1 MDLTKLSITEAA
13 GLLQKGDCSSVA
25 LTEAHLNKIAALDPQ
40 INAFITVTPEA
51 AIHQARAA
59 DKIFEQY
66 RANGGPGPGLLCGI
80 PIALKDLYET
90 RGLRTTAGSK
100 FFKDYIPETDAFTV
114 TRLFQAGAVLL
125 GKLNLHE
132 IALGVTTVNPHFGTC
147 KNPHALDRIAGGSS
161 GGSAAA
167 LVAGLC
173 MGSLG
178 SDTGGSIRIPSS
190 LCGCVGLKPT
200 FGRVSLR
207 GVLPLSWNLD
217 HAGPMARTVMD
228 TAILL
233 QAVAGY
239 DAEDPYSVNVP
250 VDDFLAG
257 IQGGIAGWRI
267 ALAKSDFFSEKT
279 DHQVAKA
286 VDEAALVFQFL
297 GAHVESVDFADAR
310 EASRANSLMTISDAA
325 AFHEERL
332 NACPGDFGDDV
343 RERLQMGAAIPS
355 TQYIKARRT
364 QSLLRHRFRGFFH
377 HYDLLLLPA
386 TAVPAPPI
394 AGPSALEQAALLT
407 RFTGP
412 FNLTGLPAISIP
424 CGFTGD
430 GLPMGLQITGPAW
443 SEARIL
449 QAAHAYEKTAR
460 WY

>member
-1 MDLTKLSITEAA
+1 MDLTQLTIQEAA
-13 GLLQKGDCSSVA
+13 GLMQKGDLSSVE
-25 LTEAHLNKIAALDPQ
+25 LTEAHLKKISVLDPQ
-40 INAFITVTPEA
+40 LNAFITVTPES
-51 AIHQARAA
+51 AINQAKAA
-59 DKIFEQY
+59 DRIFAQY
-66 RANGGPGPGLLCGI
+66 RATGGPGPGLLCGI

-90 RGLRTTAGSK
+90 KGIRTTAGSK
-100 FFKDYIPETDAFTV
+100 FFKDYIPANDAFTV
-114 TRLFQAGAVLL
+114 RRLFNAGAVLA
-125 GKLNLHE
+125 GKLNMHE
-132 IALGVTTVNPHFGTC
+132 IALGVTTINPHFGTSR
-147 KNPHALDRIAGGSS
+147 NPRALDRITGGSS

-233 QAVAGY
+233 QTIAGY
-239 DAEDPYSVNVP
+239 DAEDPYSVDVP

-257 IQGGIAGWRI
+257 IKEGVAGWRV
-267 ALAKSDFFSEKT
+267 ALAKGDFFSEKT
-279 DHQVAKA
+279 DPCVEKA
-286 VDEAALVFQFL
+286 VDEAALVFQSL
-297 GAHVESVDFADAR
+297 GARVESVDFADAR

-332 NACPGDFGDDV
+332 MTRPGDFGEDV
-343 RERLQMGAAIPS
+343 RERLQMGAAISS
-355 TQYIKARRT
+355 TRYIKARRT
-364 QSLLRHRFRGFFH
+364 QSLLRHSFIRFFDS
-377 HYDLLLLPA
+377 YDLLLSPA
-386 TAVPAPPI
+386 TAVPAPPVE
-394 AGPSALEQAALLT
+394 GPSALEQAALLT

-424 CGFTGD
+424 CGLTGD
-430 GLPMGLQITGPAW
+430 GLPMGLQISGPSW
-443 SEARIL
+443 SEAKIL
-449 QAAHAYEKTAR
+449 QAAYAYEKVAR
-460 WY
+460 WT